1 MILQYFKKKENKEI
15 NIANIEYKKILNKS
29 NNFLKKNN
37 FFYNKDYRTTF
48 EIISIFLIFF
58 IKFNIKTKKENYKA
72 LNQEILNIF
81 INDLDESFRTI
92 GIGDISIGK
101 YVKSYVKKFYYRM
114 KKLELTNNTF
124 QSENLIKYVKSLN
137 FIKKDQIKIASE
149 ELMKEL
155 K

>member
-58 IKFNIKTKKENYKA
+58 IKFNIKTKKENYKV

-149 ELMKEL
+149 ELLKEL

>member
-1 MILQYFKKKENKEI
+1 M
-15 NIANIEYKKILNKS
+15 
-29 NNFLKKNN
+29 
-37 FFYNKDYRTTF
+37 
-48 EIISIFLIFF
+48 IFF

-149 ELMKEL
+149 ELLKEL

>member
-58 IKFNIKTKKENYKA
+58 IKFNIKTKKENYKS

-149 ELMKEL
+149 ELLKEL

>member
-58 IKFNIKTKKENYKA
+58 IKFNIKTKKENYKD

-149 ELMKEL
+149 ELLKEL

>member
-58 IKFNIKTKKENYKA
+58 IKLNIKTKKENYKA

-149 ELMKEL
+149 ELLKEL

>member
-37 FFYNKDYRTTF
+37 FFYNKNYRTTF

-101 YVKSYVKKFYYRM
+101 YVKSYVEV
-114 KKLELTNNTF
+114 LL
-124 QSENLIKYVKSLN
+124 
-137 FIKKDQIKIASE
+137 
-149 ELMKEL
+149 
-155 K
+155 

>member
-58 IKFNIKTKKENYKA
+58 IKFNIKTKKENYKS

-101 YVKSYVKKFYYRM
+101 YVKSYVKKFYFRM

-149 ELMKEL
+149 ELLKEL

>member
-1 MILQYFKKKENKEI
+1 MVLQYFKKKENKEI
-15 NIANIEYKKILNKS
+15 NIANIEYKKIINKS

-58 IKFNIKTKKENYKA
+58 IKFNIKTKKENYKS

-149 ELMKEL
+149 ELLKEL